1 MRLLV
6 RAVEG
11 LASLLAWLSMA
22 GVFTMMVLIVVDIV
36 LRTFFSSSL
45 LFVDEVCGYLLVLV
59 AFFAYA
65 EALKRDAHVR
75 VDVLFRMLPARL
87 QARFDLVFAALSVAA
102 VGTVGW
108 ASVVMVSRAYERN
121 VTVPGVL
128 LTPVWIPQLAV
139 IIGLAA
145 LLLQFLAEVRKIAAA
160 ARSRAAP

>member
-22 GVFTMMVLIVVDIV
+22 GVFTMMVLIVVDVV
-36 LRTFFSSSL
+36 LRTFFRSSL
-45 LFVDEVCGYLLVLV
+45 LFVDEVCGYLLVAV

-65 EALKRDAHVR
+65 EALKRDVHVR
-75 VDVLFRMLPARL
+75 VDMLFQMLPRRL
-87 QARFDLVFAALSVAA
+87 QARFDLVFAAVSVAA

-121 VTVPGVL
+121 VIVPGVL
-128 LTPVWIPQLAV
+128 LTPVWIPQIAV

-145 LLLQFLAEVRKIAAA
+145 LLLQFLVEVRKLATAAGEG
-160 ARSRAAP
+160 AAP